1 MEKWRDILLETINK
15 DNACGKPKDTK
26 KKDNK
31 LDTKKKADKPD
42 IKKKGNKPDIKK
54 KYDKPDT

>member
-15 DNACGKPKDTK
+15 DNACSKPKDTK

-31 LDTKKKADKPD
+31 LDTKKKA
-42 IKKKGNKPDIKK
+42 NKPDIKK